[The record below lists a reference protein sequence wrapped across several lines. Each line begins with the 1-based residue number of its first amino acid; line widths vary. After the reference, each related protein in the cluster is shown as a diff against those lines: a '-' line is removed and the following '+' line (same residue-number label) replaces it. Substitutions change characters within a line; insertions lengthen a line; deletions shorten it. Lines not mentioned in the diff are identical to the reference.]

1 MVRIDFVVGVAILI
15 ISIAVV
21 FSYIIS
27 YLSSFTGLVSTSEL
41 KTITFN
47 IYKNFFSGK
56 GIPENWE
63 TRNYTP
69 LKLGL
74 MTELYRIPIVI
85 NETNGTDRGVMS
97 MNVTI
102 QFDTSCTNKT
112 WNSTVRVYNESYVEV
127 PHHLYNQTFCTQ
139 RYLNSS
145 DLVFNTTLSANQN
158 KTFFVY
164 YSGESS
170 IDPANYTISF
180 PEFNST
186 ANVSV
191 QIYPEEVFSIL
202 SVSKL
207 NKLRQLNYDDI
218 ITIIGTEYKFN
229 LEVRK

>member
-1 MVRIDFVVGVAILI
+1 MVRIDFVVGVAVLIL
-15 ISIAVV
+15 SMVVV

-27 YLSSFTGLVSTSEL
+27 YLSSFSGIVSTSEL
-41 KTITFN
+41 KTVAFN
-47 IYKNFFSGK
+47 IHRNFFGGK

-74 MTELYRIPIVI
+74 MTDLYRKPIVI
-85 NETNGTDRGVMS
+85 NETNGTNRGMMS
-97 MNVTI
+97 MNITI

-112 WNSTVRVYNESYVEV
+112 WNSTVRVYNESYVEI
-127 PHHLYNQTFCTQ
+127 PHQLYNQTFCIQ
-139 RYLNSS
+139 QYLNSS

-158 KTFFVY
+158 KTFFIY
-164 YSGESS
+164 YSGEST
-170 IDPANYTISF
+170 IEPANYTISF

-186 ANVSV
+186 ANISV
-191 QIYPEEVFSIL
+191 QIYPEETFSVL

-207 NKLRQLNYDDI
+207 NKLRQLDYGDVVRI
-218 ITIIGTEYKFN
+218 VGAEYKFN